1 MKLRMIQRMKVITQ
15 IFYIHFLKIERI
27 INLLYFKFRFIAAT
41 KKIFNAP
48 RLTNLL
54 HGIVFCILNTFSLQ

>member
-1 MKLRMIQRMKVITQ
+1 MKVITL
-15 IFYIHFLKIERI
+15 IFYVYFLKIERI
-27 INLLYFKFRFIAAT
+27 LNLLYSKYKLRFIAAT